1 MKRDFPA
8 AASSATDRPVILGQN
23 FMSCSLYLRSSQGT
37 ERNDVIRRKTKP
49 FASGSLPMV
58 TLRATALAP
67 MVNLERSDAKCS
79 VAILGAALDVF
90 GQQK

>member
-1 MKRDFPA
+1 MERDFPA
-8 AASSATDRPVILGQN
+8 AASSATDRPLILGQN
-23 FMSCSLYLRSSQGT
+23 FMSCSLYLRSSQGH
-37 ERNDVIRRKTKP
+37 DVIRRKTKP
-49 FASGSLPMV
+49 FASRSLPVV